1 MTFRLQTE
9 RTLIRPW
16 ETSDRE
22 SFAHLAT
29 DSRVMQYIT
38 DGRPWTEDEIDE
50 FLARQTRHLAQHGF
64 CLGALCLDEAPG
76 VAGLCGMQPLGTTS
90 DVEVGWWLAPE
101 HWGQGLATEAA
112 RGVLAFAR
120 KQQQLNRLLA
130 IKDRGMRAR
139 VVAERLDRYDAH
151 LCLALLQAVVYRSVA
166 REARAREVL
175 LELAG
180 FTVTGDNVACPRFL
194 DCLQQFTPVSMI
206 GKCETLVVASLT

>member
-29 DSRVMQYIT
+29 DPRVMQHIT

-130 IKDRGMRAR
+130 I
-139 VVAERLDRYDAH
+139 
-151 LCLALLQAVVYRSVA
+151 
-166 REARAREVL
+166 ARADNRASTNIMKKLGMQFSGMHTGAQLGLRHEDVEVAAYV
-175 LELAG
+175 LELQP
-180 FTVTGDNVACPRFL
+180 PR
-194 DCLQQFTPVSMI
+194 P
-206 GKCETLVVASLT
+206 A